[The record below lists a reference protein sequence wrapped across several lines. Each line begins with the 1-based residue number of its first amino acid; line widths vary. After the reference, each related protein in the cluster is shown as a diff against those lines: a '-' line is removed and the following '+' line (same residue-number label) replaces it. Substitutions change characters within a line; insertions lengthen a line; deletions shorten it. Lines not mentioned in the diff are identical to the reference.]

1 MIFETIGNNLELFAL
16 LASFILTIIMMFF
29 ILKLKKK
36 KQIITVFLVLHGL
49 IILWEGGLL
58 LQLLFSE
65 LSGIPPILFDYFVYI
80 GICLT
85 PVAIYFLGEIF
96 TNTKIVFKKRHLLFL
111 VVPVLSLLM
120 LWTNDFHHLFYE
132 EYDTIRTG
140 VIYGPYFK
148 IHTIYSYLLI
158 AIGLFKMITHSV
170 RSVGLFSKQSLL
182 IFTGI
187 LIPVIVNVLFTLQIL
202 DLSVYATPISF
213 ALGLFFFALGIIRFK
228 FLNANSIALKFV
240 VDRISDAYLVISDD
254 FEVLDYNDTFMKIFN
269 KKNVQIRSQNV
280 FELKDLQGV
289 SEFVNKNY
297 LLKKTIQDVM
307 NNNKVVSFE
316 KNFKRID
323 KIFEI
328 ELTAIK
334 NDSNNTLLG
343 VLILFKDITQ
353 HKKDIQKI
361 KDNQEV
367 LMESDRLASLG
378 QLIGGIAH
386 NLKTPIMSISGN
398 LQGLQDLITE
408 YNVSIGDPDVNNEDH
423 KAIAQDM
430 QDLVDKT
437 KIHLSYMSD
446 IITVVKGQAVHSTEA
461 QIFSPMD
468 VLNRIDILMKHNL
481 KKALV
486 NLQINIEEGA
496 KTAYIKGDING
507 LIQVIDNIIQNA
519 IYAYNGNPN
528 EKIDLTIT
536 KEENMIQF
544 KIQDYGT
551 GISDQV
557 KDKLFKEMITTRGK
571 NGTGLGLYMSYSMI
585 KGNFKGDMYFESE
598 EGKGTTFYIKV
609 PISE

>member
-16 LASFILTIIMMFF
+16 LASFILTIIMMLF

-36 KQIITVFLVLHGL
+36 KQIITVFLVLHLL

-58 LQLLFSE
+58 SQLLFSE
-65 LSGIPPILFDYFVYI
+65 IWGIPPILFDYFVYI
-80 GICLT
+80 GACLT

-132 EYDTIRTG
+132 KYDTIRTG

-269 KKNVQIRSQNV
+269 KNNVQIRSQNV

>member
-16 LASFILTIIMMFF
+16 LASFILTIIMMLF

-65 LSGIPPILFDYFVYI
+65 LSGVPPILFDYFVYI

-111 VVPVLSLLM
+111 IVPLISLLM

-140 VIYGPYFK
+140 VVYGPYFK

-240 VDRISDAYLVISDD
+240 VDRISDAYLVVSDD
-254 FEVLDYNDTFMKIFN
+254 FEVLDYNATFANVFN
-269 KKNVQIRSQNV
+269 KDNVQIRSQNV
-280 FELKDLQGV
+280 FELRDLQALK
-289 SEFVNKNY
+289 EFVYKNY
-297 LLKKTIQDVM
+297 KLKQIMQEVM
-307 NNNKVVSFE
+307 SNNKVVSFE
-316 KNFKRID
+316 KEFESID

-328 ELTAIK
+328 ELTAIN

-398 LQGLQDLITE
+398 LQGMQDLITE
-408 YNVSIGDPDVNNEDH
+408 YNVSIGDPEVNNEDH
-423 KAIAQDM
+423 KAIAKDM
-430 QDLVDKT
+430 QELVDKT

-486 NLQINIEEGA
+486 DLQIDTEEVT

-519 IYAYNGNPN
+519 IYSYNGNPN

-544 KIQDYGT
+544 KIQDYGV
-551 GISDQV
+551 GISNQV

>member
-16 LASFILTIIMMFF
+16 LASFILTIIMMLF

-65 LSGIPPILFDYFVYI
+65 LSGVPPILFDYFVYI

-111 VVPVLSLLM
+111 IVPLISLLM

-140 VIYGPYFK
+140 VVYGPYFK

-269 KKNVQIRSQNV
+269 KNNVQIRSQNV

-297 LLKKTIQDVM
+297 KLKQIMQEVM
-307 NNNKVVSFE
+307 SNNKVVSFE
-316 KNFKRID
+316 KEFESID

-328 ELTAIK
+328 ELTAIN